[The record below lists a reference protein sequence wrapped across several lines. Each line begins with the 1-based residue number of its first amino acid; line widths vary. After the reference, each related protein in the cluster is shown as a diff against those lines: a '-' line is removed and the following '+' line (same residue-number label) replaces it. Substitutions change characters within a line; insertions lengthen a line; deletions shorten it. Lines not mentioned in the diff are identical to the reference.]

1 MFQRRSLAVAVL
13 AAACA
18 APAHAE
24 EAGGWTPYV
33 AVAVTSLHVSDQ
45 EFEAFNP
52 GLGLGADY
60 AFQGG
65 GWEAG
70 VEGGVYRN
78 SFGKRS
84 IYGLGHI
91 TAEVLR
97 FGEATELRAG
107 LFAGLAEYENLV
119 DEAEAAGLPT
129 IGDVIPIGGALI
141 QLRHAE
147 RWELRARAAPL
158 PGDGVAIGFQA
169 AIRFPAE

>member
-1 MFQRRSLAVAVL
+1 MNPIRLSIAALLASL
-13 AAACA
+13 AAA
-18 APAHAE
+18 PAGAE
-24 EAGGWTPYV
+24 EAGRWTPYA
-33 AVAVTSLHVSDQ
+33 AVAIASLHASDQ

-60 AFQGG
+60 AFEGG

-84 IYGLGHI
+84 IYGLGHV
-91 TAEVLR
+91 TARVLR

-119 DEAEAAGLPT
+119 DEAESVGLPT
-129 IGDVIPIGGALI
+129 FGDVVPVGGALI
-141 QLRHAE
+141 QFRHAE

-158 PGDGVAIGFQA
+158 PGDGVAVGFQA
-169 AIRFPAE
+169 AYRLPAE